1 MSTSTPT
8 AEMTTKLVRFSS
20 ILATFDNEDPNEA
33 LKRTHQVV
41 VIPVSGEQQYIVK
54 NDPVGG
60 AALWIGVCPAPE
72 GNSVKEIIP
81 TAAKTISDAAT
92 EVKRAAENI
101 KTEFESFIK
110 TVTKSAK
117 VTDEDSFKNARKAV
131 KKTIKNAQD
140 AASKAVAAASDLET
154 ATSMAL
160 DTPANANN
168 TTVQKFD
175 GASHP
180 QRPPSRDNLTAG
192 AEKIQITPPC
202 QMLMEQN
209 LPAHQPI

>member
-60 AALWIGVCPAPE
+60 AALWIGVCPAP

-101 KTEFESFIK
+101 KAEFESFIK
-110 TVTKSAK
+110 NVTKSAK
-117 VTDEDSFKNARKAV
+117 VTDEDSFKNAREAVEKA
-131 KKTIKNAQD
+131 INNAQD
-140 AASKAVAAASDLET
+140 AAFNAVAAATDLET
-154 ATSMAL
+154 AASIAL

-175 GASHP
+175 GARHP
-180 QRPPSRDNLTAG
+180 QRPPSSDNLTAG
-192 AEKIQITPPC
+192 AEKVAKS
-202 QMLMEQN
+202 N
-209 LPAHQPI
+209 KNVKGKGKK